1 MLHFLY
7 PQSWWWWIL
16 PTKGEWVEIA
26 HECCWCFPGDSR
38 IWCGRIQHPPLWT
51 HVEVECPG
59 CWSGMSWV
67 CAKHTRATAI
77 PRIGWTEQWQEHY
90 ILGMVPS
97 KSSQQTNPMM
107 IAFVEGPTCSKCPSP
122 GGLSRL
128 VPLSSDHPD
137 RSFSSVLK
145 AAEFMMCLGTF
156 WYPRGWTSIC
166 QLFWLFLTKGIKG
179 CNDEH
184 EVVSVFNSPRLWC
197 FYLFSIITW

>member
-1 MLHFLY
+1 MFFTHSHGDDGFYRQKGNEWKSPTNVVDVFREIPAYDVVESNILLCELMLKWNVL
-7 PQSWWWWIL
+7 
-16 PTKGEWVEIA
+16 G
-26 HECCWCFPGDSR
+26 
-38 IWCGRIQHPPLWT
+38 
-51 HVEVECPG
+51 VEVECPG
-59 CWSGMSWV
+59 CV
-67 CAKHTRATAI
+67 QNTRGPQRF